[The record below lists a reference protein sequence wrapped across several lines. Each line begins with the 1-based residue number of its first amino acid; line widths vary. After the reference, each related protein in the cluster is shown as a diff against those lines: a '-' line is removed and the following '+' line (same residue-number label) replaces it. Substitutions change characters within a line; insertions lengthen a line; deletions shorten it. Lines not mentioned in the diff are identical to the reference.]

1 MQGHHL
7 LSRWGQGLAWNLQAA
22 LVSGEGASSVGSWG
36 EEVVPWFAHGP
47 SLVFQSR
54 PGSNAPCP
62 LLLRG

>member
-1 MQGHHL
+1 M
-7 LSRWGQGLAWNLQAA
+7 
-22 LVSGEGASSVGSWG
+22 GSWG